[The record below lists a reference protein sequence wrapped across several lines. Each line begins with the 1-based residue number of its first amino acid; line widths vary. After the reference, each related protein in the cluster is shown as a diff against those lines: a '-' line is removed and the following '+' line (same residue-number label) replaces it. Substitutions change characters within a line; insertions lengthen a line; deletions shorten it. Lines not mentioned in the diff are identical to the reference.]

1 VGFGTISL
9 MNASTPSLAAGD
21 RLCVTQQMPM
31 GGRTWST
38 TIEGELIRCRQAK
51 TGSWFAGSRDGRLWL
66 DRLELRLDDG
76 ELVLLNLD
84 QLSVVRRCDGQDS
97 DVGM

>member
-1 VGFGTISL
+1 
-9 MNASTPSLAAGD
+9 MSTDTPPLAAGD
-21 RLCVTQQMPM
+21 RLCVTQQMSL
-31 GGRTWST
+31 GSRIWST
-38 TIEGELIRCRQAK
+38 TIEGELIRCEQAK
-51 TGSWFAGSRDGRLWL
+51 TGSWFAASRDGRLWL

-97 DVGM
+97 DGGM